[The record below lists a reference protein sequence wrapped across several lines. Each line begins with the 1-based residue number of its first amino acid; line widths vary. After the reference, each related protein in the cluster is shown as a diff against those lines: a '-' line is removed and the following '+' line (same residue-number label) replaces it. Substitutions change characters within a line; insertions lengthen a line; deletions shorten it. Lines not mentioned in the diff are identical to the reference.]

1 MSSETLAYS
10 IIVPVYNRPEET
22 YELLDSLANQV
33 DKDFEVVIV
42 EDGSTK
48 KSDEVVASF
57 ADRLK
62 ISYFYKE
69 NSGPGDSRNFG
80 MKQAKGNYFLI
91 LDSDCILP
99 SNYFQQV
106 KKSLNENYVDC
117 FGGVDTAMDSFSP
130 IQKAINYSMT
140 SFLTTGGVRG
150 ASEKLGKFHP
160 RSFNMGLSKKAFEAT
175 GGYKKIYIGEDIDLS
190 IRLWKA
196 GFETQLFKNVAV
208 YHKRR
213 VDWQKFRKQ
222 VTEFGSGRPILNMW
236 YPEYAKITFFFPS
249 TFIIGLGISILLT
262 LIGFPFFLSL
272 YLLYF
277 IICFGDSTI
286 KNESLNVGFLSLVAI
301 AIQFFGYGSGFLK
314 SFVGLH
320 ILNKPPEE
328 VFPIMFKR
336 KK

>member
-1 MSSETLAYS
+1 MSPIALNYS
-10 IIVPVYNRPEET
+10 IIVPVYNRPEEI
-22 YELLDSLANQV
+22 YELLDSLAKQV

-42 EDGSTK
+42 EDGSSK
-48 KSDEVVASF
+48 KSDEIIASF
-57 ADRLK
+57 TDILE

-80 MKQAKGNYFLI
+80 MKHAKGNYFLI

-99 SNYFQQV
+99 RNYFEEV
-106 KKSLNENYVDC
+106 KKSLNNKYVDC
-117 FGGVDTAMDSFSP
+117 FGGVDTATTSFSP
-130 IQKAINYSMT
+130 TQKAINYSMT
-140 SFLTTGGVRG
+140 SFLTTGGIRG

-196 GFETQLFKNVAV
+196 GFETNLLKNVAV
-208 YHKRR
+208 FHKRR
-213 VDWQKFRKQ
+213 VDWQKFRNQ

-236 YPEYAKITFFFPS
+236 YPEYAKMTFFFPS
-249 TFIIGLGISILLT
+249 LFIIGLGIAIIFT
-262 LIGFPFFLSL
+262 LVGFPYLLNF

-277 IICFGDSTI
+277 LICFVDSAI

-301 AIQFFGYGSGFLK
+301 ANQFYGYGTGFIK
-314 SFVGLH
+314 SYVGLH
-320 ILNKPPEE
+320 ILRQSPEE
-328 VFPIMFKR
+328 VFPTMFKR
-336 KK
+336 K